1 MFFFSL
7 KMTSQMTLTRDIQD
21 NEANERRVLREIQ
34 ENCAPT
40 SETGQVQDDCN
51 PSPFKEPTPPPP
63 PQVGVDE
70 CGRGGVISEDVCGGS
85 CLNPFANINRT
96 FKYHIKSNSPVK
108 IRLEGG
114 LIEVRS
120 KRSMVVPASSNLSCP
135 TGMKLSRDEES
146 EEDVSYAF
154 IGIHGEGGI
163 KTRLANEN
171 QSVDVDF
178 EQEVVIQINNYS
190 TTSVQLVPGSFLGTF
205 CTNDNRYITNCQR
218 ISNKKIKLAPLCK

>member
-1 MFFFSL
+1 
-7 KMTSQMTLTRDIQD
+7 MTLTRDIQD
-21 NEANERRVLREIQ
+21 NESNNERRVLREIQ
-34 ENCAPT
+34 EHGAPT

-63 PQVGVDE
+63 QQQQQQGVDE
-70 CGRGGVISEDVCGGS
+70 CGRGDVRSEDVCGGS

-120 KRSMVVPASSNLSCP
+120 KRSMVVPASSNLYCP
-135 TGMKLSRDEES
+135 TGMKLTRNEDDED
-146 EEDVSYAF
+146 DVSYAF

-205 CTNDNRYITNCQR
+205 CTNDNRYITNCHR
-218 ISNKKIKLAPLCK
+218 ISNKKIKLVPMNK